1 VNVCILQRISETKT
15 NKEKTQKSSKEVM
28 MDAGRRLLWAELLYA
43 QTWSLNMRKE
53 GGKARSFIIEEVWWG
68 ITARQ
73 VKCSE

>member
-1 VNVCILQRISETKT
+1 
-15 NKEKTQKSSKEVM
+15 